1 MDWLNQIGG
10 MLQQYSGATPDRA
23 PETTQQDFDQV
34 AQHAPA
40 DTVAQGL
47 AEAFRSDKTPPFS
60 AMLGDLFSQSSGS
73 QRVGVLNTLLAAAG
87 PALASGALSRFGG
100 GALGNL
106 LSNPNQE
113 ITPQQA
119 EQVSPE
125 QVQQLAHAAEQHDP
139 SIVDRVSQVYAEH
152 PTLIRTLGAGA
163 LALVM
168 SNMAKQHRGLI

>member
-10 MLQQYSGATPDRA
+10 MLQQYSGVSPDQA
-23 PETTQQDFDQV
+23 PAQTEQDFDQV
-34 AQHAPA
+34 AQHAPP
-40 DTVAQGL
+40 DTMAQGL
-47 AEAFRSDKTPPFS
+47 AEAFRSDKTPPFGN
-60 AMLGDLFSQSSGS
+60 MLGSLFSQSSGS

-100 GALGNL
+100 GALGGL
-106 LSNPNQE
+106 LANPTRE

-119 EQVSPE
+119 EQISPD

-139 SIVDRVSQVYAEH
+139 SIVDRISQVYAEH
-152 PTLIRTLGAGA
+152 PTLIRSLGVGA

-168 SNMAKQHRGLI
+168 SNMSKQRAG